1 MVACRLLAIDLD
13 GTLVRDD
20 GDIAPED
27 RAAVARARDSGVA
40 VTLATGR
47 LVPAALP
54 LALALELHLPLV
66 CADGGATYCPRT
78 SDVLEVSP
86 LPLRALEELLDAAA
100 TKEVTPFFLTP
111 DSVMGPRGSSMFG
124 VMAGFSPHLIQ
135 VDDLWAFTLG
145 GPPAAIVA
153 AFAVGT
159 EARVRALAGRFC
171 ATDEDGVE
179 TDVFNL
185 GAGADTWAIRLTLAG
200 ASKGVALERLAGEL
214 GIHAHE
220 VAVIG
225 DWYNDIAML
234 RWARSSYAMGQA
246 PAPVAEAARH
256 RLRATA
262 RTGGGVAEAV
272 AHLLAQPVVT

>member
-20 GDIAPED
+20 GEIAPED
-27 RAAVARARDSGVA
+27 RAAVARARDAGLA

-66 CADGGATYCPRT
+66 CADGGATFCPRT

-86 LPLRALEELLDAAA
+86 LPLRALEALLDAAA
-100 TKEVTPFFLTP
+100 TKEVAPFFLTP
-111 DSVMGPRGSSMFG
+111 ESVVGARGSTMFG
-124 VMAGFSPHLIQ
+124 VMAGFSPHLVQ
-135 VDDLWAFTLG
+135 VDDLWSFALDE
-145 GPPAAIVA
+145 PPAAIVA
-153 AFAVGT
+153 GFAVGP
-159 EARVRALAGRFC
+159 EARVRALAGGFC
-171 ATDEDGVE
+171 ATDDDGVE
-179 TDVFNL
+179 TDVFPL
-185 GAGADTWAIRLTLAG
+185 GAGDDAWAIRLTLAG
-200 ASKGVALERLAGEL
+200 ASKAVALERLAGEL
-214 GIHAHE
+214 GFHAGE

-246 PAPVAEAARH
+246 PDPVARAARH

-272 AHLLAQPVVT
+272 AHLLAQPVAT